1 LWSTIPITVLARALK
16 PAPPQ
21 ALLNAASS
29 LDYRAMILIYL
40 ILEQDQ
46 FTEYDAHY
54 FPEAHLPITRLSEPK
69 NYSVSREPAGKTVLC
84 AELPCSPASREWGMS
99 DEELGKLV
107 CDSLSSAGIPV
118 RARVLQV
125 VTRRLPQA
133 YPIYPQG
140 YEQHF
145 DLLDDWLNRQP
156 GLLTFG
162 RQGLFAHDNT
172 HHALFMAYAAANCLD
187 AAGGFD
193 QNRWHEYRQIF
204 KTHVVED

>member
-1 LWSTIPITVLARALK
+1 QRSLVADLLWSTIPITALASRLQ

-21 ALLNAASS
+21 ALLDAASS
-29 LDYRAMILIYL
+29 LDYRAMILLYL
-40 ILEQDQ
+40 VVEQDR

-54 FPEAHLPITRLSEPK
+54 FPEARVPITRLSEPK
-69 NYSVSREPAGKTVLC
+69 NYSASREPGGRTVRC
-84 AELPCSPASREWGMS
+84 AELLCRPGGREWAMN
-99 DEELGKLV
+99 DEEWGRLV
-107 CDSLSSAGIPV
+107 CDSLTAAGIPV

-125 VTRRLPQA
+125 ATRRLPQA

-140 YEQHF
+140 YEEHF

-172 HHALFMAYAAANCLD
+172 HHALFMAYAAANCSD
-187 AAGGFD
+187 APGGL
-193 QNRWHEYRQIF
+193 HHYRC
-204 KTHVVED
+204 